1 MRREPYGG
9 LLFVKAIPGG
19 SVAPQK
25 HLVIGFI
32 SVIFVIIEIIL
43 WPPPNLL
50 HLMLLLCHVTYM
62 NITYMAILE

>member
-43 WPPPNLL
+43 
-50 HLMLLLCHVTYM
+50 
-62 NITYMAILE
+62 